1 MSKQVTVPASERCLP
16 AGFEELQEFVPYW
29 AVAGQNERRH
39 QRCDTTFEEIQR
51 FYDAVYPRA
60 DAAMDYLEDFPLRNM
75 PGPEARLMRLVLSL
89 AQASMAVE
97 IFGEARVPNS
107 HWPNTIKILS
117 NETL

>member
-1 MSKQVTVPASERCLP
+1 MRNVVTIPAGERCLP
-16 AGFEELQEFVPYW
+16 AGFEDLEEFVPYW
-29 AVAGQNERRH
+29 AVAGQNERRY
-39 QRCDTTFEEIQR
+39 QRSDTTMAEIKR

-60 DAAMDYLEDFPLRNM
+60 DEAMDYLEAFPLREM

-97 IFGEARVPNS
+97 ILGEARVPRS
-107 HWPNTIKILS
+107 PWPNTVKIIS